1 MTAPFP
7 PPVDRAPAALV
18 AVLHEAGPRASVFA
32 ELLCGDRR
40 RSDAVLAGTIQGLA
54 AELAHGPV
62 ARWNRRFW
70 TLLVASPDLR
80 TVGRLP
86 PSLPRPVAALP
97 QAMRMVVL
105 LRLVAGLDTAEAA
118 AVLGIPTQRY
128 ARALRRALP
137 RTADGALDKLAW
149 QALVAECEARVRDA
163 RHARAEHLDRL
174 FAMAAAGSAPAPTQR
189 LRRLPLLKL
198 AVAACAVAFAAT
210 WLVHGD
216 RDGDPFVR
224 VTALPTASA
233 PASTFDG
240 DTALLTD
247 PDFEALADPRDQAL
261 ATDLDLYAWYAARL
275 ATEAGPG
282 TPAVFPDAA
291 LPASTTPAATT
302 LPLVPRAPR

>member
-7 PPVDRAPAALV
+7 PPVDRAPAALA

-32 ELLCGDRR
+32 ELLCGERR
-40 RSDAVLAGTIQGLA
+40 RSDAVLADTVHALA

-70 TLLVASPDLR
+70 TLLVASPALR
-80 TVGRLP
+80 GVDRLP
-86 PSLPRPVAALP
+86 PSVPRPVAALP
-97 QAMRMVVL
+97 PALRMVLL

-118 AVLGIPTQRY
+118 AVLGVPIQRY

-137 RTADGALDKLAW
+137 RAADGALDRVAW
-149 QALVAECEARVRDA
+149 QALVAACDARVRDA
-163 RHARAEHLDRL
+163 LDARAEHLDRL
-174 FAMAAAGSAPAPTQR
+174 FAMAAGSGAPAPAR
-189 LRRLPLLKL
+189 GSRRLPLLKL
-198 AVAACAVAFAAT
+198 ALAACAVAFAAT
-210 WLVHGD
+210 WLVHTD
-216 RDGDPFVR
+216 RDRDPFVS
-224 VTALPTASA
+224 VTALPAAAS

-247 PDFEALADPRDQAL
+247 PDFDALADPRDQAL
-261 ATDLDLYAWYAARL
+261 ATGLDFYAWYAARV

-291 LPASTTPAATT
+291 LSASPTSPATT
-302 LPLVPRAPR
+302 LPVVPRASR

>member
-7 PPVDRAPAALV
+7 PPINRAPAALV

-40 RSDAVLAGTIQGLA
+40 RSDAVLAGTVHALA

-70 TLLVASPDLR
+70 VLLVASPALR
-80 TVGRLP
+80 GVERLP
-86 PSLPRPVAALP
+86 PSVPRPVAALP
-97 QAMRMVVL
+97 PALRMVVL
-105 LRLVAGLDTAEAA
+105 LRLVAGLDAAEAA
-118 AVLGIPTQRY
+118 AVLGVPTQRY

-137 RTADGALDKLAW
+137 RTADGVLDRVAW
-149 QALVAECEARVRDA
+149 QALVAACDARVREALDA
-163 RHARAEHLDRL
+163 RAGHLDRL
-174 FAMAAAGSAPAPTQR
+174 FAIAAGGTPAPAR
-189 LRRLPLLKL
+189 RSRRLPLLKL
-198 AVAACAVAFAAT
+198 GLATCAVAFAAT
-210 WLVHGD
+210 WLVHTD
-216 RDGDPFVR
+216 RDRDPFVR
-224 VTALPTASA
+224 VTALPAAAA

-247 PDFEALADPRDQAL
+247 PDFDALVDPRDQAL
-261 ATDLDLYAWYAARL
+261 ATDFDLYAWYAARL

-291 LPASTTPAATT
+291 LPASPTPHATA
-302 LPLVPRAPR
+302 LPLVPRASR